1 MSSLPEANKIVH
13 EAKREN
19 IGLQLEA
26 AYRLRLSQAY
36 QEIKKRLDYQVAVQS
51 AYKRLEREQAINYI
65 IGEVNKSIG
74 PAQVRC
80 HSNIA
85 ETPIYFKLN

>member
-1 MSSLPEANKIVH
+1 MH

-26 AYRLRLSQAY
+26 FYRLRLSQAY

-51 AYKRLEREQAINYI
+51 AYKRLEREQALNYI

-74 PAQVRC
+74 PAQVSLSLSLSTL
-80 HSNIA
+80 HQFSS
-85 ETPIYFKLN
+85 FQ